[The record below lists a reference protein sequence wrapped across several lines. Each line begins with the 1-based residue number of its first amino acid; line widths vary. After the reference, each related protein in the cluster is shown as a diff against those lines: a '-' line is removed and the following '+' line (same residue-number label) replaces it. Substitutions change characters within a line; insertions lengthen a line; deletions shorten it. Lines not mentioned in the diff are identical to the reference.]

1 MIMDPLVSILIPAYN
16 SEKWIAD
23 TLRSVIGQTW
33 SRKEI
38 VVVDDGSTDRT
49 LDVAKS
55 FESKTVRVISQPNRG
70 ACAARNHAFAQCQG
84 DLIQWLD
91 ADDLLSPDKI
101 SQQLRRFEKDGD
113 TNILY
118 SAGWGTFYYRP
129 SKARITPTYFWQDL
143 EPLDW
148 LIYRM
153 NSKQIWMHP
162 SVWLVSR
169 NVTERAGPWDERLL
183 RNQDGEYFFR
193 VVAESLLVKF
203 VPESFGYYRKA
214 NLGSVS
220 SNYSEAAQASLCLAG
235 ESCVKRLLSIEDSN
249 RTRGACIRQYQD
261 ILSYLS
267 PSAPHLIERIHRRII
282 ELGGTVEPFSTGWS
296 HSLLRRVVGVR
307 KAARRETIVE
317 RAKRRAAINYDK
329 LLAKFFGTNL

>member
-1 MIMDPLVSILIPAYN
+1 MDPLVSILIPAYN

-23 TLRSVIGQTW
+23 TLRSAIGQSW

-38 VVVDDGSTDRT
+38 VVVDDGSIDRT

-84 DLIQWLD
+84 DFIQWLD
-91 ADDLLSPDKI
+91 ADDLLAPDKI
-101 SQQLRRFEKDGD
+101 SQQLKRFEKDGD

-129 SKARITPTYFWQDL
+129 SKAKVTQTYLWQHLD
-143 EPLDW
+143 PLDW
-148 LIYRM
+148 LIYQIGNQR
-153 NSKQIWMHP
+153 IWMHP

-193 VVAESLLVKF
+193 VVAESSQVKF
-203 VPESFGYYRKA
+203 VPESSGYYRRV
-214 NLGSVS
+214 NLDSVS
-220 SNYSEAAQASLCLAG
+220 NNYSEAAQASLCLAG
-235 ESCVKRLLSIEDSN
+235 ESCEKRLLSIEDSN
-249 RTRGACIRQYQD
+249 RTRCACIRQYQD
-261 ILSYLS
+261 ILSFLS
-267 PSAPHLIERIHRRII
+267 PSAPHLIERIHRKII
-282 ELGGTVEPFSTGWS
+282 ELGGTVEPVSISWRL
-296 HSLLRRVVGVR
+296 SLVRRVVGVR
-307 KAARRETIVE
+307 KADRLKTIVG
-317 RAKRRAAINYDK
+317 RAKRGAAINYDK